1 MRCHAIL
8 IASILAV
15 LPVMAK
21 AEHLGVY
28 GNVWEIGEQDAIDS
42 IKGKL
47 RQMERDGRMKKL
59 MESWRDKTLDQLV
72 NQPPVQGLSTVK
84 KARTW
89 IFDPSVQFES
99 EVRDHLGNLVVPAGT
114 KVNPLDHINLTK
126 RLVFIDARDSRQVD
140 LAKRMIEASPRDK
153 VILVAGSWLELTR
166 TWKRQVYFD
175 QRGML
180 TKRFGL
186 KRVPAV
192 VSQKGTRLQVEE
204 MVP

>member
-1 MRCHAIL
+1 
-8 IASILAV
+8 
-15 LPVMAK
+15 MAK